1 MPPLT
6 PELILLVGPGL
17 LFVLAFAET
26 SFPAGLVVPA
36 GVALSV
42 GAFLGSRGLL
52 DLEEVVLYAGFGGL
66 LGDSVGYW
74 LGRRGAVR
82 IRSSERALARIG
94 RRYEGFT
101 ARHYR
106 KSALVSVTLA
116 RTISFI
122 RTLMP
127 TTAGM
132 SGMPYLRFLAFD
144 TLGVLAWLTLYTAAG
159 ILAEGSWRVVSTWI
173 GTGWALTVL
182 LVSGGIWGVSRLRR
196 SAATDEEPPSP
207 TLAETGE
214 GGR

>member
-1 MPPLT
+1 MPALT
-6 PELILLVGPGL
+6 PELILLLGPGL
-17 LFVLAFAET
+17 LFLLAFAET
-26 SFPAGLVVPA
+26 SLPAGLVVPA
-36 GVALSV
+36 GVALSI
-42 GAFLGSRGLL
+42 GAFLGTRGLL
-52 DLEEVVLYAGFGGL
+52 ELEDVVLYAGLGGL

-82 IRSSERALARIG
+82 IRSSERLLARIG

-106 KSALVSVTLA
+106 KSALVSVSLA

-144 TLGVLAWLTLYTAAG
+144 LLGVMAWLALYTTAG

-173 GTGWALTVL
+173 GTGWAVTVL
-182 LVSGGIWGVSRLRR
+182 LISAAIWGASRLRR
-196 SAATDEEPPSP
+196 RGEE
-207 TLAETGE
+207 TAEE
-214 GGR
+214 AGG